1 MNNLGKEP
9 DHLENYLQVVEEW
22 TAYVR
27 QHKDAF
33 AKEFP
38 GIIPYSEI
46 VENLVENFT
55 RNKTLTIQQKT
66 REIIRFL
73 NSDIDRLNRIDAIS
87 LRLKKKISERLNAQK
102 PVKSEF
108 GFALI
113 TLNYDDTTIT
123 IPDIKKIQKQMC
135 ALPHWTDIRYVHEK
149 HRETGIHHH
158 THYLVQFDLNDGKN
172 YAKSKL
178 IQYVYGMKDIKK
190 YIKEKNFID
199 VKTKDGTPYEAFQKY
214 IDGDKRPSKMP
225 FVELDKKWRL
235 ENNL

>member
-9 DHLENYLQVVEEW
+9 DHLEHYLQVVEEW

-87 LRLKKKISERLNAQK
+87 LRLKKKISARIDAHK
-102 PVKSEF
+102 SPVKSEL

-113 TLNYDDTTIT
+113 TLNYDDTKIT

-135 ALPHWTDIRYVHEK
+135 ALPHWEDIRYVHEK
-149 HRETGIHHH
+149 HRECGIHHH
-158 THYLVQFDLNDGKN
+158 THYLVQFEINDQN
-172 YAKSKL
+172 YKSKF
-178 IQYVYGMKDIKK
+178 IDHIWAMKGI
-190 YIKEKNFID
+190 KNFMSDKQKID
-199 VKTKDGTPYEAFQKY
+199 VKMKDGTPYEAFMKY
-214 IDGDKRPSKMP
+214 IEGDKKPSKMP